1 MMRRLEL
8 TLAAS
13 IALLVARPAA
23 AEWREASSEHF
34 IIYADSNETWLRG
47 FADRLERY
55 DAALRHIRGMTTPTG
70 AASNRLT
77 IYVVSSID
85 AVARLCG
92 AGCGNVAG
100 FYVPRAGGSVAYTPR
115 LPGGSDDPFNADVV
129 LFHEYAH
136 HLMLENFAAAY
147 PRWFV
152 EGFAEF
158 NGTAKILPGGA
169 VQIGAPAQHR
179 AYALLLANPLPIATL
194 LDSSKARLND
204 EQIEVF
210 YGRAWLLTHMLMFDP
225 ARKGQ
230 LTNYLKLI
238 NEGKP
243 NLVAAQ
249 AAFGDLKVLAKD
261 MDRYLARSKISALTL
276 DPALIKVAPIAVRP
290 LGAGEAATMAVRMR
304 SDRGVGRTA
313 AALIVRD
320 ARKRASDY
328 PNDPAAQLV
337 LAEAEYDAGNDA
349 ACEAAADRAL
359 AVDAKNRGAL
369 LYKGQ
374 ARLRLA
380 AIAKTTD
387 PKVWREARSWIVKA
401 NRLDPDAAEPLML
414 YYESFLTADEKPSNV
429 AIDGLY
435 RAFQLSPHDTGLRL
449 MLVHRMLLDDKP
461 KDARQVLL
469 PLAYD
474 PHASADNPALKMIGL
489 IDSGMTGTA
498 IVAAGD
504 KADADAAANAKAG
517 SGKAGAKGAGGKKG
531 D

>member
-1 MMRRLEL
+1 MMRRPGVA
-8 TLAAS
+8 LAALFAMLS
-13 IALLVARPAA
+13 AAPAA
-23 AEWREASSEHF
+23 AEWREANSEHF
-34 IIYADSNETWLRG
+34 VIYADSNETWLRG

-55 DAALRHIRGMTTPTG
+55 DGALRLSRGMTTPAG
-70 AASNRLT
+70 AKSNRLT
-77 IYVVSSID
+77 IYVVPSID

-92 AGCGNVAG
+92 AGCGAVAG

-115 LPGGSDDPFNADVV
+115 ATGGSDDPFNADVV

-158 NGTAKILPGGA
+158 NATAKVLPGGA
-169 VQIGAPAQHR
+169 VQIGAAAQHR
-179 AYALLLANPLPIATL
+179 AYGLLFASPLPIATL
-194 LDSSKARLND
+194 LDSSKVRLD
-204 EQIEVF
+204 GERTEVF
-210 YGRAWLLTHMLMFDP
+210 YGRAWLLTHMLMFDA

-230 LTNYLKLI
+230 LGVYLKLI

-249 AAFGDLKVLAKD
+249 TAFGDLKVLASD
-261 MDRYLARSKISALTL
+261 MERYLKRPRISALTL
-276 DPALIKVAPIAVRP
+276 NPTSIEVAPITIRT

-304 SDRGVGRTA
+304 SDRGVNRTA
-313 AALIVRD
+313 AAHVVRD
-320 ARKRASDY
+320 ARKRAGDY
-328 PNDPAAQLV
+328 ANDPAAQVV

-374 ARLRLA
+374 ARLRIA
-380 AIAKTTD
+380 ATAKATD

-401 NRLDPDAAEPLML
+401 NRLDPDAAEPLMR
-414 YYESFLTADEKPSNV
+414 YYESFLTAGETPNDG

-435 RAFQLSPHDTGLRL
+435 RAFELSPHDVGLRL
-449 MLVHRMLLDDKP
+449 MLVHRMLLDDKA
-461 KDARQVLL
+461 KDARLLLL

-474 PHASADNPALKMIGL
+474 PHAPADNPALKLIGL
-489 IDSGMTGTA
+489 IDGGMTGPA
-498 IVAAGD
+498 IVAARD
-504 KADADAAANAKAG
+504 KADAEAAAKAG
-517 SGKAGAKGAGGKKG
+517 AAGGKG
-531 D
+531 E